1 MATETKGDERRTTK
15 KELDLAFQRVQA
27 LETDFETFKDDVKSL
42 MGVWRHELTTLFKEE
57 MSKLRNEVE
66 NSIRDCHR
74 SFLDLEAKVKE
85 NKQVVV
91 HSANTDLLTPRVEIP
106 KPSPFLGKRE
116 ARAVDDFVWEME
128 QYLGGV
134 QIKDDATKIKTAS
147 MYLKDTAALWWRRR
161 YTDIT
166 KGTCTI
172 NTWAEFVQELKKQF
186 YPVNAEHEA
195 RSKLRKLKHT
205 GTLKDYVK
213 EFTTLVL
220 EIPDLSEK
228 DSLFYFLDGLQY
240 WARTEL
246 DRRNVQDLATAIAIA
261 ESLIDLKEKRPIK
274 PVVEEPD
281 DDIGGGAKPSY
292 TRRTEGPKPPRYNN
306 NQSARRGCFICEG
319 SHDARDCPKKSKLTA
334 LVRTEDDEAEG
345 NEEARLGAMQLQV
358 LNALSLTQRKPLKM
372 VQDPSRKAKVSHSNG
387 EPKGLRFVTLEI
399 NGEQAKALIDTGAS
413 HNFITRD
420 EAKRLGLRITS
431 KEGLMMKA
439 VGGEPKSIEGVTYDA
454 KAKIGTWKGKITFSV
469 VPMDDYKIVLGL
481 AFFNRSN
488 AIPDAFLNTLY
499 LIKDKEVHTAPMETD
514 TKHRGKTL
522 SVMQIV
528 RTKKRPHKRHDE
540 GVVNLGGGE
549 CHDPPKYK
557 TFFASSGRF
566 RNTKEVSR
574 AARKFPEWPTSC
586 WNFSTPSEHCRSA
599 LKGLEWATFKDDAR
613 II

>member
-1 MATETKGDERRTTK
+1 MSKLRNEVENSIRDCHHSF
-15 KELDLAFQRVQA
+15 LDLEA
-27 LETDFETFKDDVKSL
+27 K
-42 MGVWRHELTTLFKEE
+42 E

-66 NSIRDCHR
+66 NSIRDCHH

-91 HSANTDLLTPRVEIP
+91 HSANTDLFTPRVEIP

-147 MYLKDTAALWWRRR
+147 IYLKDTAALWWRRR

-319 SHDARDCPKKSKLTA
+319 SHDARDCPKKSKVA
-334 LVRTEDDEAEG
+334 RRLV
-345 NEEARLGAMQLQV
+345 
-358 LNALSLTQRKPLKM
+358 
-372 VQDPSRKAKVSHSNG
+372 
-387 EPKGLRFVTLEI
+387 
-399 NGEQAKALIDTGAS
+399 
-413 HNFITRD
+413 
-420 EAKRLGLRITS
+420 
-431 KEGLMMKA
+431 
-439 VGGEPKSIEGVTYDA
+439 
-454 KAKIGTWKGKITFSV
+454 
-469 VPMDDYKIVLGL
+469 
-481 AFFNRSN
+481 
-488 AIPDAFLNTLY
+488 
-499 LIKDKEVHTAPMETD
+499 
-514 TKHRGKTL
+514 
-522 SVMQIV
+522 
-528 RTKKRPHKRHDE
+528 
-540 GVVNLGGGE
+540 
-549 CHDPPKYK
+549 
-557 TFFASSGRF
+557 
-566 RNTKEVSR
+566 
-574 AARKFPEWPTSC
+574 
-586 WNFSTPSEHCRSA
+586 
-599 LKGLEWATFKDDAR
+599 
-613 II
+613 